1 MSIHL
6 IVDGY
11 NLIRQSPRLSLLDAQ
26 DLEAGREALM
36 QSLADYRRSRPQH
49 KITVVF
55 DGTNAPSFSPRR
67 DRLRGIDIVYSRGGE
82 TADSVIKR
90 IARKERERSMIV
102 SSDRDIVNF
111 SERQG
116 AATISSTDFEQK
128 MKMAAY
134 MGMEGIKPESE
145 DPSGWV
151 PSTKK
156 KGPRKRLS
164 KRDRKSRIKIKKL

>member
-1 MSIHL
+1 MSFH
-6 IVDGY
+6 IVIDGY
-11 NLIRQSPRLSLLDAQ
+11 NLIRQSNTLSNFEKQDIQLGREMLLDR
-26 DLEAGREALM
+26 LVSYKKIKR
-36 QSLADYRRSRPQH
+36 H

-67 DRLRGIDIVYSRGGE
+67 DRLRGIDIVYSRSGE

-90 IARKERERSMIV
+90 IARKERGKSMIV

-111 SERQG
+111 SEKQG

-128 MKMAAY
+128 MKVAVF
-134 MGMEGIKPESE
+134 MGMKGIEPESE
-145 DPSGWV
+145 DPSGWI